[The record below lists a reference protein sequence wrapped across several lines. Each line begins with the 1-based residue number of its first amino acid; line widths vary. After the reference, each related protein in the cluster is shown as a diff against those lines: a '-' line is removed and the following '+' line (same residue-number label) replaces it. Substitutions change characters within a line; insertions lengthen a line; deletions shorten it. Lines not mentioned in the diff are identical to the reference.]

1 VTSKETSFID
11 PVSQIFKH
19 KLKFFASFLVLFL
32 FLYVLLDLTLGSNKL
47 GSLEVLKST
56 QGDLINKLNIEIKK
70 TLLESE
76 YMNDVCPF
84 NKSLFSEESIYEDF
98 FRSLEIYKQLS
109 NGKFLSDSN
118 NKSELRTI
126 SRNMRIKLHHKNSS
140 SRRYIIHLSS
150 SNEKLMIELVK
161 ELIDFAN
168 EDSRKKNIKKF
179 DSIIHC
185 INKIKLQTED
195 EISRLSSIHSNKEQL
210 EKENVSELV
219 SRLEIYNKLDLDSFS
234 FGDQFGQFVFNFNSD
249 KPNELLP
256 KLIEE
261 IKNNHLKVDI
271 DGSTTKILSKI
282 LKVDVHA
289 PTSKIL
295 SKIRKH
301 ERKAQHLIE
310 KINKFEIIRE
320 KYFHKQEG
328 INNFGSIDYENAVF
342 ESATRK
348 SILLAYSL
356 FLSLILNIAF
366 FGFNRKKT
374 A

>member
-11 PVSQIFKH
+11 SVSQIFKY
-19 KLKFFASFLVLFL
+19 KLKFFVSFLVLFL
-32 FLYVLLDLTLGSNKL
+32 FLYVLLDLTLGSNKR
-47 GSLEVLKST
+47 GSLLVLKST
-56 QGDLINKLNIEIKK
+56 QGDLIKKLNIEIKK
-70 TLLESE
+70 TLLESD
-76 YMNDVCPF
+76 YINDICPF
-84 NKSLFSEESIYEDF
+84 NKALYSEESIYEDF
-98 FRSLEIYKQLS
+98 FRSIEIYKQLS
-109 NGKFLSDSN
+109 NGKFLSNSN
-118 NKSELRTI
+118 NASELRSI
-126 SRNMRIKLHHKNSS
+126 SRNMKIKLHQKNTPSK
-140 SRRYIIHLSS
+140 RYIIYLSS

-271 DGSTTKILSKI
+271 DGSTIKILSK
-282 LKVDVHA
+282 K
-289 PTSKIL
+289 
-295 SKIRKH
+295 RRH
-301 ERKAQHLIE
+301 ERKVQHLIE
-310 KINKFEIIRE
+310 KINKLELIRE

-328 INNFGSIDYENAVF
+328 INNFGSIDYENVVF
-342 ESATRK
+342 ESTSRK
-348 SILLAYSL
+348 SILLIYSL
-356 FLSLILNIAF
+356 FVSLILNIAF